1 MRDDE
6 RSEPF
11 DLALNLFERKA
22 IKGLLVA
29 SGADQNFRR
38 TLRAIAG
45 NGFSQPELDQLEER
59 ILRKATR
66 DDVGVLYGIT
76 EGAPVVISRNQKAT
90 IDRLL
95 NEAGT
100 DELGR
105 RARDAYGRALKHGQ
119 VKIH

>member
-45 NGFSQPELDQLEER
+45 NGFSQAELEELEDR
-59 ILRKATR
+59 MLRKAEPA
-66 DDVGVLYGIT
+66 DVGVLYGIT
-76 EGAPVVISRNQKAT
+76 EGAPVVISPNQKAT

-95 NEAGT
+95 GEAGA
-100 DELGR
+100 DELGQ
-105 RARDAYGRALKHGQ
+105 RARGAYGRALQRGQ